1 MGSLF
6 SNGVFLV
13 DREAAAVLIQVLK
26 AEIALPIVFSAFAGS
41 NMVGL
46 VLDLVVPAPGVLS
59 APDHIDFLPQ
69 DTPVFIRRPYFI
81 VRFLAL
87 GLVVAL
93 TDPLV
98 KTFEIQ
104 GN

>member
-1 MGSLF
+1 MGLLF
-6 SNGVFLV
+6 FNGVFLV
-13 DREAAAVLIQVLK
+13 DRKAVAVLIQVLK

-46 VLDLVVPAPGVLS
+46 VLVLVVPAPGILS

-69 DTPVFIRRPYFI
+69 DTPVFIGRPYFI

-98 KTFEIQ
+98 
-104 GN
+104 